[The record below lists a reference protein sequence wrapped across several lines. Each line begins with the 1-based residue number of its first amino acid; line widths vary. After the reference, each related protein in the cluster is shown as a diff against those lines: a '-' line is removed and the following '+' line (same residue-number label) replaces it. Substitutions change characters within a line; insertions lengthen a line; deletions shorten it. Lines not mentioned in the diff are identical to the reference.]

1 MNEIE
6 AIAILVTLLALWC
19 IAPLTILFTIGYVMK
34 HLLDRWQAQ
43 DEKLVEP
50 TASIASN

>member
-6 AIAILVTLLALWC
+6 GITILVGLLALWC
-19 IAPLTILFTIGYVMK
+19 IAPLTILFTISYVMK
-34 HLLDRWQAQ
+34 RLLDRWQEQ

-50 TASIASN
+50 TASIASV